1 MALGGQNPLREYGS
15 VREGL
20 VRATS
25 KAERYLDVDWTA
37 DAAAKG
43 GKAFQYEGAI
53 DFTTEPV
60 RGMEVSVASHEDVWK
75 LWDQSVR
82 MLDQAS
88 TQRVNSRS
96 PQLTVGSKLSI

>member
-1 MALGGQNPLREYGS
+1 MALSNPIRGYGKA
-15 VREGL
+15 REGL
-20 VRATS
+20 ARALPKT
-25 KAERYLDVDWTA
+25 ERYLDVDWVA

-60 RGMEVSVASHEDVWK
+60 RGMEISVSSNEDVWK

-82 MLDQAS
+82 LVDQAA
-88 TQRVNSRS
+88 TERLNARS
-96 PQLTVGSKLSI
+96 PQLAAGSKLTI